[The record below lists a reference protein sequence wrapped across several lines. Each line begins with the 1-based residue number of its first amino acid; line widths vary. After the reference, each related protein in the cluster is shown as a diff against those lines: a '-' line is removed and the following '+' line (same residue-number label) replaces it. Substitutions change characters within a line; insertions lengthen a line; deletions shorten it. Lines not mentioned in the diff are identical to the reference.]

1 MERMVG
7 TVVRGLRTPI
17 IQKGD
22 NLVDIVVDSVIKA
35 SNLEGYEIRD
45 RDILAITES
54 IVAISQGN
62 YASIDDIASDVEQK
76 FGENT
81 IGLVFPIL
89 SRNRFSLIL
98 HGIAKGAKEIV
109 LMLSYP
115 GDEVG
120 NELVDIDTL
129 DQKGVNP
136 WTDVLNEKEF
146 REKFGSTK
154 HHFTGIDYIEYYKEI
169 MEK

>member
-81 IGLVFPIL
+81 DRKSV
-89 SRNRFSLIL
+89 
-98 HGIAKGAKEIV
+98 V
-109 LMLSYP
+109 
-115 GDEVG
+115 
-120 NELVDIDTL
+120 
-129 DQKGVNP
+129 
-136 WTDVLNEKEF
+136 
-146 REKFGSTK
+146 
-154 HHFTGIDYIEYYKEI
+154 
-169 MEK
+169 